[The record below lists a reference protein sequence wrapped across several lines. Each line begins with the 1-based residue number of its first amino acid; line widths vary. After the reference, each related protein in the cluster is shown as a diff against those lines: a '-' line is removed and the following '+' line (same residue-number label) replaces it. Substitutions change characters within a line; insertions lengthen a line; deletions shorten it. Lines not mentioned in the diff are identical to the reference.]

1 VATRATKP
9 GKVAM
14 ENVNTPGKAI
24 NVDAD
29 KYEAMRTAILAVL
42 PKAAPGMTVADLKAG
57 VLPRLPDALFPGG
70 DKAGWW
76 LKGVQLDLEAKQLIE
91 RVPAAKPLRLRRRR

>member
-1 VATRATKP
+1 MATRAAKP
-9 GKVAM
+9 GTVAM
-14 ENVNTPGKAI
+14 ANVNTPGKAI

>member
-1 VATRATKP
+1 MAAPAPRP
-9 GKVAM
+9 RKVAM
-14 ENVNTPGKAI
+14 ENVNTPGRST

-29 KYEAMRTAILAVL
+29 KFEAMRAAILAVL
-42 PKAAPGMTVADLKAG
+42 PKAAAGMTVADLKAG

-76 LKGVQLDLEAKQLIE
+76 LKGVQLDLEAKGIVE
-91 RVPAAKPLRLRRRR
+91 RVAASKPLRLRRRR

>member
-1 VATRATKP
+1 MAKLVTKP

-57 VLPRLPDALFPGG
+57 VLPRLPAALFPGG
-70 DKAGWW
+70 DKVGWW

-91 RVPAAKPLRLRRRR
+91 RLPAAKPLRLRRRR